1 MYIHTR
7 ESELSLTGF
16 QLQTR
21 GGGDFRGTV
30 LDIGF
35 TLPQLIIVTQ
45 ISRDELV
52 QKLSTLPTPI
62 SRETK
67 LVEDFISS
75 SHRITMALLSR
86 LAQALDLPHLR
97 DSHCENVPSD
107 CGLKLE
113 SVPLEERLED
123 VPPSEH
129 TDSGSLTLLFCPQ
142 YTTEIWVP
150 ERKAWEFI
158 VPKAGYSIVNVA
170 DSLQALSEGAL
181 LSSLHR
187 VGQPVAGGGK
197 RFCLLYYLRPG
208 VRG

>member
-1 MYIHTR
+1 M
-7 ESELSLTGF
+7 
-16 QLQTR
+16 
-21 GGGDFRGTV
+21 DFV
-30 LDIGF
+30 L
-35 TLPQLIIVTQ
+35 PRLIILTK

-52 QKLSTLPTPI
+52 QQLITLPTPI
-62 SRETK
+62 NRETK
-67 LVEDFISS
+67 LVGDFISV
-75 SHRITMALLSR
+75 SHRISMTLLSH
-86 LAQALDLPHLR
+86 LAQALNLPHLGDSHR
-97 DSHCENVPSD
+97 DSVPSD

-150 ERKAWEFI
+150 ERQTWEFI
-158 VPKAGYSIVNVA
+158 VPKAGHSIVNVA
-170 DSLQALSEGAL
+170 DSLQALSGGAL
-181 LSSLHR
+181 NSNLHR

-208 VRG
+208 QRD